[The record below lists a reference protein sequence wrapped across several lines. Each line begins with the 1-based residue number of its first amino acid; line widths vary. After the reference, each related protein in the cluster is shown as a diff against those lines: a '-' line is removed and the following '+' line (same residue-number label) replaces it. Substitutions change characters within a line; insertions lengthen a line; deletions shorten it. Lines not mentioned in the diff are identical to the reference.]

1 MDLMM
6 PVMDGF
12 EASERIRN
20 LDREDAHTIPIIPLS
35 ASSSEEDM
43 EKSVESGMNGYLVKP
58 VSIDLLKH
66 TLQNM
71 I

>member
-1 MDLMM
+1 M

-20 LDREDAHTIPIIPLS
+20 LDREDARTIPIIPLS

-43 EKSVESGMNGYLVKP
+43 EKAVES
-58 VSIDLLKH
+58 
-66 TLQNM
+66 
-71 I
+71 

>member
-1 MDLMM
+1 MM

-12 EASERIRN
+12 VASERIRN
-20 LDREDAHTIPIIPLS
+20 LDREDAHAIPIIPLS

-43 EKSVESGMNGYLVKP
+43 EKTVKSGMNGYLVKP
-58 VSIDLLKH
+58 VSIELLKR